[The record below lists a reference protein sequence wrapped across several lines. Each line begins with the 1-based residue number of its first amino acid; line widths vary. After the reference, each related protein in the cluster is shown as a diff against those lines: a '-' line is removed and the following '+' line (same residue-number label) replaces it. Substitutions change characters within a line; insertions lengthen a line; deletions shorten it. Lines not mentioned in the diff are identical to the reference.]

1 LASILKNMQDTV
13 AKYANVLSQILKVDV
28 EIVDENL
35 DRIAGTG
42 MFAGRINKNI
52 EHEGYV
58 YKEVIK
64 TGKRK
69 IIKEPGRHKI
79 CTNCPKLLKQ
89 GYCEET
95 FEMSMPIST
104 GEKVI
109 GVIGFVCFNND
120 QKEHILHNFDTFA
133 EFLEQISDLISTK
146 AKEEIEKE
154 NMLMIIDMLNHI
166 IDKIDQGVIIV
177 DEEGKVSSLNS
188 IGKKILEVDSYKNLH
203 IKLRATGNTVINM
216 KEYELIMPK
225 KTYIIAGEEYK
236 ILESDFKYSKVFI
249 FTDINSL
256 KHKIFS
262 ATTTKEDMD
271 LKNIIGES
279 SSIKILKSKVKK
291 IAQSSSTVLITGESG
306 TGKELFARAI
316 HMESKRNNNPF
327 VAINCAAVP
336 DTLLESELFGYVKGA
351 FTGADPKGKI
361 GKVEFANTGTFFLDE
376 IGDMPL
382 YLQAKLLRV
391 LEQKEVVRLGS
402 NKPIPVD
409 VRVIAATN
417 KNLEKLIEEGSF
429 REDLYYR
436 LYVLPIN
443 IPPLRERKE
452 DIRVLTDYF
461 VRKYTAL
468 FKKRVVGFENEVWD
482 FLYKYDWP
490 GNVREL
496 ENTVEYMI
504 NMLDQNGIISVS
516 LLPQKIRFDLNKHND
531 LIPLEKMEIDLIK
544 RALDLYGG
552 SVTGKQQAAEALG
565 IGIATLYRKIKK
577 YSLE

>member
-1 LASILKNMQDTV
+1 MQDTV

-35 DRIAGTG
+35 NRIAGTG

-58 YKEVIK
+58 YKDVIK

-69 IIKEPGRHKI
+69 ILKEPGRHEI
-79 CTNCPKLLKQ
+79 CSKCPKLLKQ

-95 FEMSMPIST
+95 FEMSMPINT

-109 GVIGFVCFNND
+109 GVIGFVCFNEK
-120 QKEHILHNFDTFA
+120 QREHILYNFDTFA

-146 AKEEIEKE
+146 AKEEAEKE

-166 IDKIDQGVIIV
+166 INKIEQGVIIV
-177 DEEGKVSSLNS
+177 DEEGKVSSLNR
-188 IGKKILEVDSYKNLH
+188 IAEEILKVETEKNIH
-203 IKLRATGNTVINM
+203 IEIRATGNTVMNM
-216 KEYELIMPK
+216 KEYEIVMPN
-225 KTYIIAGEEYK
+225 KTYLIVGEEYK
-236 ILESDFKYSKVFI
+236 ILESNFKYSKVFI

-262 ATTTKEDMD
+262 ATTTKENMG
-271 LKNIIGES
+271 LKDIIGES
-279 SSIKILKSKVKK
+279 LSMKILKSKVKK

-316 HMESKRNNNPF
+316 HMESRRSNNPF
-327 VAINCAAVP
+327 VAINCAAIP

-361 GKVEFANTGTFFLDE
+361 GKLEFANSGTLFLDE

-402 NKPIPVD
+402 NKPISVD

-417 KNLEKLIEEGSF
+417 KNLEKLIEEGTF

-436 LYVLPIN
+436 LNVLPLN

-452 DIRVLTDYF
+452 DIRILTDHF
-461 VRKYTAL
+461 VSKYATL
-468 FKKRVVGFENEVWD
+468 FKKRVMGFDNDVWD

-516 LLPQKIRFDLNKHND
+516 LIPQKVRMDINKHND
-531 LIPLEKMEIDLIK
+531 LFPLKKIEIDLIK
-544 RALDLYGG
+544 HALDLYGNN
-552 SVTGKQQAAEALG
+552 VIGKQQAADALG

-577 YSLE
+577 YGIE